1 MKVIHSSF
9 FRAICA
15 IIVGALLIQYREQ
28 TVTCCLL
35 YTSDAADE

>member
-28 TVTCCLL
+28 TELVTNNHYLFM
-35 YTSDAADE
+35 